1 MARPISI
8 TRDGRNIIEI
18 YRDHA
23 EIILEDNQRKII
35 GKVMIDLDDVDRC
48 KEYRWCVST
57 SSSTIRY
64 ARNTS
69 VGLLQRFLL
78 SITDNNTIIRY
89 IDGNTFNCRKTN
101 LAVITKNKPEPTP
114 EPEPISVTVAPL
126 SPMPSPVIIY
136 KNKSYAELVVTN
148 KKTNDEVRIKI
159 DLDDVDRCK
168 DYYWGYNSSGAYNTE
183 LGLLH
188 RHIMNAPKDKDI
200 VFKNEDKQDC
210 RKANLLCL
218 TKREV
223 HYYYEEK
230 KQKGQQQSPID
241 NKPVIA
247 KPVIESNPI
256 STTKNPKGVA
266 DIGNGRFFVS
276 VCNEKT
282 GIIDDLGAFSNKE
295 EACLAYEKRVREICE
310 ELARD
315 AYESLVTSL
324 MEQYYE

>member
-1 MARPISI
+1 MAKPLYI

-18 YRDHA
+18 YRDRA
-23 EIILEDNQRKII
+23 EIILEDVQRNEIARAI
-35 GKVMIDLDDVDRC
+35 IDLDDIDRC
-48 KEYRWCVST
+48 KEHRWHMHPSYDNT
-57 SSSTIRY
+57 QY
-64 ARNTS
+64 ARCSKVDSAGFLHRFILNVNNSNTK
-69 VGLLQRFLL
+69 VRFVN
-78 SITDNNTIIRY
+78 SNTL
-89 IDGNTFNCRKTN
+89 DCRKSN
-101 LAVITKNKPEPTP
+101 LTTYTKEKPEPAP
-114 EPEPISVTVAPL
+114 VTVEPVRFNK
-126 SPMPSPVIIY
+126 PMPSPVIIY
-136 KNKSYAELVVTN
+136 KSKGYAELVVTN

-188 RHIMNAPKDKDI
+188 RYIMNAPKDKDV

-230 KQKGQQQSPID
+230 KQESQSN
-241 NKPVIA
+241 NKSVIVNIEP
-247 KPVIESNPI
+247 KPASN
-256 STTKNPKGVA
+256 TKKPKGVV
-266 DIGNGRFFVS
+266 DIGNGFFFVS
-276 VCNEKT
+276 IYNEKT
-282 GIIDDLGAFSNKE
+282 GELEQVGDKPFSNKE
-295 EACLAYEKRVREICE
+295 DACLAYEKRVREICE

-315 AYESLVTSL
+315 AYESLVASL

>member
-1 MARPISI
+1 MAKPLYI

-18 YRDHA
+18 YRDRA
-23 EIILEDNQRKII
+23 EIILEDVQRNEIARAI
-35 GKVMIDLDDVDRC
+35 IDLDDIDRC
-48 KEYRWCVST
+48 KEHRWHMHPSYDNT
-57 SSSTIRY
+57 QY
-64 ARNTS
+64 ARCSKVDSAGFLHRFILNVNNSNTK
-69 VGLLQRFLL
+69 VRFVN
-78 SITDNNTIIRY
+78 SNTL
-89 IDGNTFNCRKTN
+89 DCRKSN
-101 LAVITKNKPEPTP
+101 LTTYTKEKPEPAP
-114 EPEPISVTVAPL
+114 VTVEPVRFNK
-126 SPMPSPVIIY
+126 PMPSPVIIY
-136 KNKSYAELVVTN
+136 KSKGYAELVVTN

-188 RHIMNAPKDKDI
+188 RYIMNAPKDKDV

-230 KQKGQQQSPID
+230 KQESQSN
-241 NKPVIA
+241 NKSVIVNIEP
-247 KPVIESNPI
+247 KPASN
-256 STTKNPKGVA
+256 TKKPKGVV
-266 DIGNGRFFVS
+266 DIGNGFFFVS
-276 VCNEKT
+276 IYNEKT
-282 GIIDDLGAFSNKE
+282 GELEQVGDKPFSNKE
-295 EACLAYEKRVREICE
+295 EAFLAYEKRVREICE

-315 AYESLVTSL
+315 AYESLVASL

>member
-1 MARPISI
+1 MARPIYI

-18 YRDHA
+18 YRDRA
-23 EIILEDNQRKII
+23 EIILEDVQRNEIARAI
-35 GKVMIDLDDVDRC
+35 IDLDDIDRC
-48 KEYRWCVST
+48 KEHRWHMHPSYDNT
-57 SSSTIRY
+57 QY
-64 ARNTS
+64 ARCSKVDSAGFLHRFILNVNNSNTK
-69 VGLLQRFLL
+69 VRFVN
-78 SITDNNTIIRY
+78 SNTL
-89 IDGNTFNCRKTN
+89 DCRKSN
-101 LAVITKNKPEPTP
+101 LTTYTKEKPEPAP
-114 EPEPISVTVAPL
+114 VTVEPVRFNKL
-126 SPMPSPVIIY
+126 MPSPVIIY
-136 KNKSYAELVVTN
+136 KSKGYAELVVTN

-188 RHIMNAPKDKDI
+188 RHIMNAPKDKDV

-230 KQKGQQQSPID
+230 KQQEQSN
-241 NKPVIA
+241 NKSVI
-247 KPVIESNPI
+247 VNIEPNPI
-256 STTKNPKGVA
+256 SNTKNPKGVA

-276 VCNEKT
+276 VRNEKT

-315 AYESLVTSL
+315 AYESLVASL